1 LNFLDD
7 LTNVYKFCIL
17 NSIVKER
24 GMQIN
29 ITARHLKL
37 TDSIDSY
44 VRRKITKYEKFFN
57 TIDVFV
63 HVILSVE
70 KNRQITEIILHSG
83 KISFRSKEE
92 STNLYT
98 SIDFASD
105 KLEKQLRKQKDISK
119 KVHRKN
125 KLAILKDKKR
135 NIEEAFSY
143 DTMEDSR
150 TKISEIKRFDLQ
162 PVTVEEAINEMDNLG
177 YKVYM
182 FKDGLNDKV
191 SVLYRNDSGSVVL
204 LEPNEM

>member
-1 LNFLDD
+1 M
-7 LTNVYKFCIL
+7 
-17 NSIVKER
+17 R
-24 GMQIN
+24 IN
-29 ITARHLKL
+29 ITARYLKL

-44 VRRKITKYEKFFN
+44 VRKKITKYEKFFN

-135 NIEEAFSY
+135 NIEEA
-143 DTMEDSR
+143 
-150 TKISEIKRFDLQ
+150 
-162 PVTVEEAINEMDNLG
+162 INEMDNLG

-182 FKDGLNDKV
+182 FKDGLNDKI

-204 LEPNEM
+204 LDPNEM